1 MPGAKGK
8 KTGGTILLYP
18 LANTPSLPQTHRHR
32 HGWHNDAST
41 AQVSAQCLSTRTKSR
56 QDEFSPNK
64 VTPRL
69 VQPAQSHAK
78 TSSTRTKS
86 GQDEFNPH
94 KVTPRRVQAEQSHA
108 KTSSTRTKSRQDE
121 FNPHKATP
129 RRVQPAQSH
138 AKTSS
143 TRTKSR
149 QDEFK
154 HLPYQFQ
161 NTDESPNH
169 DF

>member
-8 KTGGTILLYP
+8 KTGETILLYP

-41 AQVSAQCLSTRTKSR
+41 SQVSAQCLSTRTKSR
-56 QDEFSPNK
+56 QDEF
-64 VTPRL
+64 
-69 VQPAQSHAK
+69 
-78 TSSTRTKS
+78 
-86 GQDEFNPH
+86 NPH
-94 KVTPRRVQAEQSHA
+94 KV
-108 KTSSTRTKSRQDE
+108 
-121 FNPHKATP
+121 TP

-149 QDEFK
+149 QDEFNPHKVTPRRVQLAQSHAKTSSTRTKSRQDEFK
-154 HLPYQFQ
+154 HPPYQFR

-169 DF
+169 NY